1 VRSFAI
7 PRALAYGVAAL
18 AELGAAVTR
27 KPPVINRDKVTDLS
41 QVCWGCSIERAK
53 KELGYQQNVP
63 IEVGLRETIN
73 WYKNEG
79 WL

>member
-1 VRSFAI
+1 M
-7 PRALAYGVAAL
+7 
-18 AELGAAVTR
+18 TR

-41 QVCWGCSIERAK
+41 QVSWGCSVKRAK
-53 KELGYQQNVP
+53 KELGYKQNVP
-63 IEVGLRETIN
+63 IEEGLRETIL